1 LGRHPITVVVPADR
15 RGVAFALIPN
25 RTTQFEELDRRK
37 AEPMHLTF
45 KRVIDTVTLGSDRPI
60 RRLLAYY
67 LILGGVFAALLYF
80 FPIVG
85 QLFSGERL
93 EELTQAPQVLQDGM
107 TSNQFQAPAAEL
119 PSSVKLAIT
128 TTLSL
133 IATLALMLPVTWV
146 YMSARRTKRHN
157 QAVVET
163 LLILP
168 IVVAAIVLIVRN
180 NLALAFS
187 LAGVVAAVRF
197 RTTLRD
203 TRDTVFIF
211 LAIGVGFAAGVQVIT
226 VGAVASVIFNL
237 VLLFIWRY
245 NVGRNALEP
254 TASSH
259 HWAEP
264 LKLLAQSNG
273 NGNGNGQGGVH
284 DRDLVLALS
293 PQKVDALAERFDRVR
308 RMVGTKRTKP
318 RYNAL
323 VSLTTED
330 PSAVQPLV
338 EATLDKATKRWTLD
352 EVVSMQGKP
361 SELCYLVKLRKSMPG
376 DVLMT
381 EIRSVVGEKLVTCD
395 LELSEA
401 LEQEEEEA
409 QAAQAP

>member
-1 LGRHPITVVVPADR
+1 MRVS
-15 RGVAFALIPN
+15 FN
-25 RTTQFEELDRRK
+25 
-37 AEPMHLTF
+37 
-45 KRVIDTVTLGSDRPI
+45 RVIDTVTLGSDRPI
-60 RRLLAYY
+60 RRLIAYY
-67 LILGGVFAALLYF
+67 VVLGGVFAALLYF

-93 EELTQAPQVLQDGM
+93 EELTQAPAILQDGL

-133 IATLALMLPVTWV
+133 LATLALMLPVTWV

-163 LLILP
+163 LIILP

-180 NLALAFS
+180 SLALAFS

-211 LAIGVGFAAGVQVIT
+211 LAIGIGFATGVQVIT
-226 VGAVASVIFNL
+226 VGAVASIIFNL

-245 NVGRNALEP
+245 DFGRNALAP
-254 TASSH
+254 TASSQQ
-259 HWAEP
+259 WAEP
-264 LKLLAQSNG
+264 LKLLAESNG
-273 NGNGNGQGGVH
+273 NGNGNGNAVH
-284 DRDLVLALS
+284 DRDLVLALT
-293 PQKVDALAERFDRVR
+293 PQRVDALADRFNRVR
-308 RMVGTKRTKP
+308 QLVGTKNKKP

-323 VSLTTED
+323 VSLTTEQ
-330 PSAVQPLV
+330 PLVVQPLAEGV
-338 EATLDKATKRWTLD
+338 LGRFTKRWKLD
-352 EVVSMQGKP
+352 EVVTENGKP

-376 DVLMT
+376 DALMM
-381 EIRSVVGEKLVTCD
+381 EIRNVVGDKLVGCN
-395 LELSEA
+395 LELSDA
-401 LEQEEEEA
+401 LEEQAEEA
-409 QAAQAP
+409 IAGQGA

>member
-1 LGRHPITVVVPADR
+1 
-15 RGVAFALIPN
+15 
-25 RTTQFEELDRRK
+25 
-37 AEPMHLTF
+37 MHVSF
-45 KRVIDTVTLGSDRPI
+45 RRVIDTVTLGSDRPI

-67 LILGGVFAALLYF
+67 IILGGAFAALLYF
-80 FPIVG
+80 FPVVG

-93 EELTQAPQVLQDGM
+93 EELTQAPQVLADGL

-119 PSSVKLAIT
+119 PPSVKLAVT

-133 IATLALMLPVTWV
+133 LATLALMLPVTWV

-163 LLILP
+163 LIILP

-180 NLALAFS
+180 SLALAFS

-245 NVGRNALEP
+245 DFGRNALVT
-254 TASSH
+254 TASSQQ
-259 HWAEP
+259 WAEP

-273 NGNGNGQGGVH
+273 NGNGNGSGGVH
-284 DRDLVLALS
+284 DRDLVLALT
-293 PQKVDALAERFDRVR
+293 PEKVDALAERFNRVR
-308 RMVGTKRTKP
+308 DIVGTNKKKP

-323 VSLTTED
+323 ISLTTED
-330 PSAVQPLV
+330 PVAVQQ
-338 EATLDKATKRWTLD
+338 ATESVLQRLTKRWKLD
-352 EVVSMQGKP
+352 EVVTENGKP
-361 SELCYLVKLRKSMPG
+361 SELCYLVRFRKSEPG
-376 DVLMT
+376 DAVMAEL
-381 EIRSVVGEKLVTCD
+381 RSVLGDKLIGCD
-395 LELSEA
+395 LELSDA
-401 LEQEEEEA
+401 LENKVEEA
-409 QAAQAP
+409 EAAQEA

>member
-1 LGRHPITVVVPADR
+1 VV
-15 RGVAFALIPN
+15 
-25 RTTQFEELDRRK
+25 
-37 AEPMHLTF
+37 
-45 KRVIDTVTLGSDRPI
+45 
-60 RRLLAYY
+60 
-67 LILGGVFAALLYF
+67 LGGVFAALLYF

-93 EELTQAPQVLQDGM
+93 EELTQAPAILQDGM
-107 TSNQFQAPAAEL
+107 TSGQFQAPAAEL

-133 IATLALMLPVTWV
+133 LATLALMLPVTWV
-146 YMSARRTKRHN
+146 YMSARRTRRHN
-157 QAVVET
+157 QSVVET

-245 NVGRNALEP
+245 DVGRNALQP
-254 TASSH
+254 TASSQG
-259 HWAEP
+259 WAEP
-264 LKLLAQSNG
+264 LKLLAGNGGGDG
-273 NGNGNGQGGVH
+273 NGNGHGGVH

-293 PQKVDALAERFDRVR
+293 PEKVDALADRFNRVR
-308 RMVGTKRTKP
+308 DLVGTKRKKP
-318 RYNAL
+318 RYNAAI
-323 VSLTTED
+323 SLTTEHVA
-330 PSAVQPLV
+330 AVQPV
-338 EATLDKATKRWTLD
+338 AEAVLSRFTKRWKLD
-352 EVVSMQGKP
+352 EIDAAQGKP
-361 SELCYLVKLRKSMPG
+361 AELSYLVKLRKSIPG
-376 DVLMT
+376 EVVMS
-381 EIRSVVGEKLVTCD
+381 EIRSAVGDKLVACD
-395 LELSEA
+395 LELSDA
-401 LEQEEEEA
+401 LEQAAEDDA
-409 QAAQAP
+409 TQATAG